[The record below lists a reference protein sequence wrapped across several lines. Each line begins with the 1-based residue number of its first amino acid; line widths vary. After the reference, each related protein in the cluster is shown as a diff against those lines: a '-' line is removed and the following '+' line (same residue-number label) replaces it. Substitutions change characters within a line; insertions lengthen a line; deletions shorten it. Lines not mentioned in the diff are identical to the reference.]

1 MSDTSEEKS
10 HAATPKKLSEARKKG
25 QIPRSSDFVRAA
37 ATCAGLGYLWLRGSV
52 IEDKCKEALLLTDK
66 LQNLS
71 FNLAVRQALVLLVEL
86 TLVTVGPLLSVLF
99 CAVILAGLLAN
110 HGFVFSLEPMKPN
123 LEKINPFQWLKRLG
137 SARSVVEVVK
147 TQFKVLVL
155 SGTFALFLFGLWK
168 TMVYLPLCG
177 MGCFGVVFTGVRQLI
192 GIGVGA
198 LLIGG
203 LIDLLLQRALYLREM
218 RMTKTEITREVKE
231 QQGTPELKGERRR
244 IRNEMASEPPL
255 GVHRAT
261 LVYRGTATLVG
272 LRYVRGETGVPIL
285 VCRAEGEAASHM
297 LREAQALR
305 LKIVDDHVL
314 AHQLISTTKLG
325 KAIPMQYF
333 EPIARALLAAG
344 LA

>member
-10 HAATPKKLSEARKKG
+10 RAATPKKLREARKRG

-66 LQNLS
+66 LQYLP
-71 FNLAVRQALVLLVEL
+71 FNVAVRQTLVLLVEL
-86 TLVTVGPLLSVLF
+86 TLETVGPLLSALF
-99 CAVILAGLLAN
+99 ATVVLAGLLAN
-110 HGFVFSLEPMKPN
+110 RGFVFSLEPLKPK
-123 LEKINPFQWLKRLG
+123 LEKINPFQWFKRLA
-137 SARSVVEVVK
+137 STRSVVEVGK
-147 TQFKVLVL
+147 TLFKVLVL
-155 SGTFALFLFGLWK
+155 SGTFSLFFFGLWK
-168 TMVYLPLCG
+168 TMVYLPVCG
-177 MGCFGVVFTGVRQLI
+177 MGCFGVVFTGAKQLI
-192 GIGVGA
+192 GIGAGA

-218 RMTKTEITREVKE
+218 RMTKTEVTRELKE

-244 IRNEMASEPPL
+244 IRDEMASEPPL
-255 GVHRAT
+255 GVRRAT
-261 LVYRGTATLVG
+261 LVYRGTAILVG

-285 VCRAEGEAASHM
+285 VCRAKGEAASHM
-297 LREAQALR
+297 VREAQALR

-325 KAIPMQYF
+325 NAVPMQYF